1 MVYMKRNLLLLPAVT
16 LFAGLSSMDVFAQ
29 NPVQNL
35 KADVNFNRYVNLSW
49 EAPLVDLGAETG
61 VTGEDSSY
69 SLWKKVVFPA
79 KYNNVIQIGDY
90 YIASM
95 SNDGD
100 KVLSLDKLDKY
111 LNVIDEIQVVGEG
124 FVGYQSTGASFMVNV
139 DKDIYALCSVRNAR
153 ENVFRFDL
161 SERVSTIAFKSHY
174 ESNICGF
181 TFVPELDGGKGGFAE
196 ANSDSICFYD
206 MSGNDIDG
214 HSIHFDEMQLNDGE
228 TLKINAL
235 TYNDGVYY
243 VVGTKGVKSGMN
255 ERPYIWEFDSEG
267 HFMGEK
273 VDMTDLMRLYFRP
286 QHANIYTDEKTG
298 NTYLVV
304 EVSEVDE
311 KTYQYIVVHYYYE
324 IATSGNVLGY
334 EVYLDEEKLTGEGF
348 TSTSFSDTL
357 TVAGDYTYSVRAVYG
372 SGVSDAEAVNVQI
385 KDPGVCNAPAG
396 VKATVVN
403 KDNVLLQWERPEKED
418 ALAMKYYIYRN
429 GELVGESF
437 VPSYVDMTVVPGNH
451 KYTVRAEYDNSG
463 MSGDSESFDVNVKLN
478 VEGQVDHYSPRE
490 LSAVSYIDS
499 EGEASVDLSWKT
511 PKFGPEATMAYS
523 DMKAGG
529 YIGDKVQGMGVKY
542 PKGSLKHLDNYTLD
556 SVTFIAGC
564 AGLYRIVVY
573 ENGNTVAEQ
582 TLDSLSVKFDSMNTF
597 ALEDPV
603 LIDGNK
609 EYLIGVVT
617 RVDAEAA
624 AKGLKCA
631 TADNAVIT
639 CPEGSVSALFQFS
652 KDSKYPYAGFA
663 NNGSE
668 KGHYNVQAH
677 FSALENTGLYEE
689 GSGFKGYAIYRNG
702 EKLDAI
708 VKDSEEYTD
717 IPGKD
722 GDYTYTVASTWE
734 NGEDLHSNAV
744 SRNVTALYGA
754 PDNLVATVDGSDI
767 TLNWNA
773 PLSGAPFVKR
783 WDSGKNSGKL
793 GNKAGGT
800 MYMATLFTTEDLK
813 SFPGFSITNVEFFPA
828 ESATFTIVVYSGED
842 LVYSQLVEN
851 DELKVG
857 EFNVIE
863 LDSPV
868 LIDATKDLRV
878 GYKVEYSANSRPC
891 GLDET
896 ESADGKGNQLSMDG
910 KYWMP
915 ATEQGVYN
923 NWNIAFTVQ
932 YFNNTEVARIAPFAL
947 ASVEAVD
954 AASLPATLNLSA
966 EMTSSAQR
974 SNLSGNTLAGYNV
987 YRNGEKITA
996 SPVQN
1001 LTFSEVIAEGGDFEY
1016 YVGAVYTESEEMFS
1030 NRVSVSKTGVG
1041 DVVSSAVAVYPNP
1054 ATTEVH
1060 VSCGFDSYVVY
1071 DLSGRAVLRSDA
1083 SGDVIGVGN
1092 LSAGQYLLVFAKDNM
1107 EYNRKITVV
1116 R

>member
-1 MVYMKRNLLLLPAVT
+1 MKRNLLLLPAVT

-49 EAPLVDLGAETG
+49 EAPLLEKGSEAE
-61 VTGEDSSY
+61 VTDDDSSY
-69 SLWKKVVFPA
+69 NLWKKVVFPA
-79 KYNNVIQIGDY
+79 DYGNVIQIDDY
-90 YIASM
+90 YLASKAYK
-95 SNDGD
+95 GT
-100 KVLSLDKLDKY
+100 DKLLFDRLDMN
-111 LNVIDEIQVVGEG
+111 LNVIESVEVTGKG
-124 FVGYQSTGASFMVNV
+124 FVEYNQTGTSSMINV
-139 DKDIYALCSVRNAR
+139 GNDIYSLCSSKNYRDT
-153 ENVFRFDL
+153 VFKFNL
-161 SERVSTIAFKSHY
+161 SERMSSVAFHSHY
-174 ESNICGF
+174 KHDITGW
-181 TFVPELDGGKGGFAE
+181 TYVPDLDGGNGGFVE
-196 ANSDSICFYD
+196 LNDNSACFLD
-206 MSGNDIDG
+206 MNGNVLDG
-214 HSIHFDEMQLNDGE
+214 HNIFFDELSLAEGEKLKLKALAYSDG
-228 TLKINAL
+228 I
-235 TYNDGVYY
+235 YY
-243 VVGTKGVKSGMN
+243 VVGTKGVKSGFN
-255 ERPYIWEFDSEG
+255 EKPYIWEFSADG
-267 HFMGEK
+267 HFIAER
-273 VDMTDLMRLYFRP
+273 VDMTELMKLYFLP
-286 QHANIYTDEKTG
+286 QHATVYADSSTG
-298 NTYLVV
+298 NKYLVV
-304 EVSEVDE
+304 EVREVDE
-311 KTYQYIVVHYYYE
+311 ATYQYITVHYYYE

-334 EVYLDEEKLTGEGF
+334 EVYLDDEKLTGEGF
-348 TSTSFSDTL
+348 TATSFSDTL

-372 SGVSDAEAVNVQI
+372 SGLSDAETVNVQI

-437 VPSYVDMTVVPGNH
+437 VPSFVDMTVAPGNH

-463 MSGDSESFDVNVKLN
+463 MSEDSEHVVVDMKLN
-478 VEGQVDHYSPRE
+478 IEGQVEKYAPRDLE
-490 LSAVSYIDS
+490 AISYIDAES
-499 EGEASVDLSWKT
+499 KARVDLSWKT

-523 DMKAGG
+523 DMKAGAAV
-529 YIGDKVQGMGVKY
+529 GDKVYGMGIKY

-556 SVTFIAGC
+556 SVSFVAGC

-573 ENGNTVAEQ
+573 EGERTVAEQ
-582 TLDSLSVKFDSMNTF
+582 TLDSLSVKFDDFNTF
-597 ALEDPV
+597 ALETPV
-603 LIDGNK
+603 KIDANK

-617 RVDAEAA
+617 RLDSIAA
-624 AKGLKCA
+624 VKGLKSV
-631 TADNAVIT
+631 TASDAVVT
-639 CPEGSVSALFQFS
+639 LPEGSVSAIFPFV
-652 KDSKYPYAGFA
+652 KDDAYQYIYF
-663 NNGSE
+663 NHVGSE

-677 FSALENTGLYEE
+677 FSALDNSGLYAE

-702 EKLDAI
+702 EKLDAL
-708 VKDSEEYTD
+708 VKDSEEFTD

-734 NGEDLHSNAV
+734 GSEDLHSNAV

-783 WDSGKNSGKL
+783 WDSGKNAGKL

-828 ESATFTIVVYSGED
+828 EYATFTIVVYSGED
-842 LVYSQLVEN
+842 LVYSQLVEEE
-851 DELKVG
+851 ELKVG

-915 ATEQGVYN
+915 ASEQGVYN

-932 YFNNTEVARIAPFAL
+932 YFNNTEVARIAPFDP
-947 ASVEAVD
+947 ASVEVVD
-954 AASLPATLNLSA
+954 AASLHAALSLSA

-996 SPVQN
+996 SPVQD

-1030 NRVSVSKTGVG
+1030 NRVSVSKTGVA

>member
-35 KADVNFNRYVNLSW
+35 KADVSYNSYVNLSW
-49 EAPLVDLGAETG
+49 DAPALGEITD
-61 VTGEDSSY
+61 VTDDNSSY
-69 SLWKKVVFPA
+69 ALWKKVTFPE
-79 KYNNVIQIGDY
+79 KYGSIIQIDDY
-90 YIASM
+90 YLASIE
-95 SNDGD
+95 NDSTT
-100 KVLSLDKLDKY
+100 LFMDKLDMN
-111 LNVIDEIQVVGEG
+111 LNVVENLEIEIDG
-124 FVGYQSTGASFMVNV
+124 FGDKRNTFGISCMNNVNG
-139 DKDIYALCSVRNAR
+139 DIYALVAASSYR
-153 ENVFRFDL
+153 ENVFKFNL
-161 SERVSTIAFKSHY
+161 QEKQSTIEFKVEKYGINDFSY
-174 ESNICGF
+174 
-181 TFVPELDGGKGGFAE
+181 VADLDNGNGGFIE
-196 ANSDSICFYD
+196 LRRDTVYFYD
-206 MSGNDIDG
+206 KSGNKLSNVL
-214 HSIHFDEMQLNDGE
+214 HYDEIPLDEGQELTLNC
-228 TLKINAL
+228 ASY
-235 TYNDGVYY
+235 YNGVYY
-243 VVGTKGVKSGMN
+243 VIGNKGEKQNYVN
-255 ERPYIWEFDSEG
+255 IPYIWEFDSDG
-267 HFMGEK
+267 HLLGEK
-273 VDMTDLMRLYFRP
+273 LNMKELLGYYFAP
-286 QHANIYTDEKTG
+286 QHAYIYEDSSNG
-298 NTYLVV
+298 NVYLVV
-304 EVSEVDE
+304 EVKEYDE
-311 KTYQYIVVHYYYE
+311 AYVCVHYYFE
-324 IATSGNVLGY
+324 IATSGLIKGY
-334 EVYLDEEKLTGEGF
+334 DVFRDDTQLSTDGF
-348 TSTSFSDTL
+348 AGTTFADTL
-357 TVAGDYTYSVRAVYG
+357 TVPGQYTYSVRAVYENG
-372 SGVSDAEAVNVQI
+372 LSEFESVDVEI
-385 KDPGVCNAPAG
+385 EDPGITNIPENFNAY
-396 VKATVVN
+396 VVN
-403 KDNVLLQWERPEKED
+403 GNNVFMQWSKPDESENRI
-418 ALAMKYYIYRN
+418 MKYYVYRDGKKLGETIASYYVDNEVAN
-429 GELVGESF
+429 GE
-437 VPSYVDMTVVPGNH
+437 
-451 KYTVRAEYDNSG
+451 YTYSVRAVNT
-463 MSGDSESFDVNVKLN
+463 MSGLSDETSEIKVNVTN
-478 VEGQVDHYSPRE
+478 ETEMYAPRS
-490 LSAVSYIDS
+490 LTAVSYIDS
-499 EGEASVDLSWKT
+499 ENTPCVDLAWKN
-511 PKFGPEATMAYS
+511 PLFGKSVTMSYS
-523 DMKAGG
+523 DMEATGDAG
-529 YIGDKVQGMGVKY
+529 DARGMGIKY
-542 PKGSLKHLDNYTLD
+542 PVGTLSHVDGYTLD
-556 SVTFIAGC
+556 SVSFIAGC
-564 AGLYRIVVY
+564 AGRYRIIVY
-573 ENGNTVAEQ
+573 ENEEVVSDM
-582 TLDSLSVKFDSMNTF
+582 TLDSLAVKFDSLNNF
-597 ALEDPV
+597 ALETPV
-603 LIDGNK
+603 DIDMNN
-609 EYLIGVVT
+609 EYFVAVVSRIDSVA
-617 RVDAEAA
+617 RVNGLCCITSDDAVFVNENNY
-624 AKGLKCA
+624 
-631 TADNAVIT
+631 T
-639 CPEGSVSALFQFS
+639 GSFFF
-652 KDSKYPYAGFA
+652 KDGYEYYYSNFRKFGT
-663 NNGSE
+663 E
-668 KGHYNVQAH
+668 KGNYNIEAH
-677 FSALENTGLYEE
+677 FSAIDESELYEE

-842 LVYSQLVEN
+842 LVYSQLVEEE
-851 DELKVG
+851 ELKVG

-932 YFNNTEVARIAPFAL
+932 YFNNIEVARIAPFAP

-954 AASLPATLNLSA
+954 AASFPATLNLSA

-996 SPVQN
+996 SPVQD

-1083 SGDVIGVGN
+1083 SGDVIAVGN

>member
-1 MVYMKRNLLLLPAVT
+1 MKRNLLLLPAVT

-35 KADVNFNRYVNLSW
+35 KADVSYNSYVNLSW
-49 EAPLVDLGAETG
+49 DAPALGEITD
-61 VTGEDSSY
+61 VNDDNSSY
-69 SLWKKVVFPA
+69 ALWKKVTFPE
-79 KYNNVIQIGDY
+79 KYNSVIRLDDY
-90 YIASM
+90 YLASIE
-95 SNDGD
+95 NDSTT
-100 KVLSLDKLDKY
+100 LFMDKLDMN
-111 LNVIDEIQVVGEG
+111 LNVVENLEIKGEG
-124 FVGYQSTGASFMVNV
+124 FGGSNKFGISCMNNVNG
-139 DKDIYALCSVRNAR
+139 DIYALVAASSYR
-153 ENVFRFDL
+153 EDVFKFNL
-161 SERVSTIAFKSHY
+161 QEKQSTIEFKVEKYGINDFSY
-174 ESNICGF
+174 
-181 TFVPELDGGKGGFAE
+181 VADLDNGNGGFIE
-196 ANSDSICFYD
+196 LRRDTVYFYD
-206 MSGNDIDG
+206 KSGNKLSNVL
-214 HSIHFDEMQLNDGE
+214 HYDEIPLDEGQKLTLNC
-228 TLKINAL
+228 ASY
-235 TYNDGVYY
+235 YNGVYY
-243 VVGTKGVKSGMN
+243 VIGNKGEKQNYVN
-255 ERPYIWEFDSEG
+255 IPYIWEFDSEG
-267 HFMGEK
+267 HFVGEK
-273 VDMTDLMRLYFRP
+273 LNMKDYLGYYFSP
-286 QHANIYTDEKTG
+286 KHAYIHKDKSNG
-298 NTYLVV
+298 NVYLVV
-304 EVSEVDE
+304 DVQEIHDNYVS
-311 KTYQYIVVHYYYE
+311 VHYYFE
-324 IATSGNVLGY
+324 IAASGLIKGY
-334 EVYLDEEKLTGEGF
+334 DVFRGDTQLSTDGF
-348 TSTSFSDTL
+348 AGTTFADTL
-357 TVAGDYTYSVRAVYG
+357 TVPGQYTYSVRAVYENG
-372 SGVSDAEAVNVQI
+372 LSEFESVDVEI
-385 KDPGVCNAPAG
+385 EDPGITNIPENFNAY
-396 VKATVVN
+396 VVN
-403 KDNVLLQWERPEKED
+403 GNNVFMQWSKPDESENRI
-418 ALAMKYYIYRN
+418 MKYYVYRDGKKLGETIASYYVDNEVAN
-429 GELVGESF
+429 GE
-437 VPSYVDMTVVPGNH
+437 
-451 KYTVRAEYDNSG
+451 YTYSVRAVNT
-463 MSGDSESFDVNVKLN
+463 MSGLSDETSEIKVNVTN
-478 VEGQVDHYSPRE
+478 ETEMYAPRS
-490 LSAVSYIDS
+490 LTAVSYIDS
-499 EGEASVDLSWKT
+499 ENTPCVDLAWKN
-511 PKFGPEATMAYS
+511 PLFGKSVTMSYS
-523 DMKAGG
+523 DMEATGDAG
-529 YIGDKVQGMGVKY
+529 DARGMGIKY
-542 PKGSLKHLDNYTLD
+542 PVGTLSHVDGYTLD
-556 SVTFIAGC
+556 SVSFIAGC
-564 AGLYRIVVY
+564 AGRYRIIVY
-573 ENGNTVAEQ
+573 ENEEVVSDM
-582 TLDSLSVKFDSMNTF
+582 TLDSLAVKFDSLNNF
-597 ALEDPV
+597 ALETPV
-603 LIDGNK
+603 DIDMNN
-609 EYLIGVVT
+609 EYFVAVVS
-617 RVDAEAA
+617 RVDSIAHDN
-624 AKGLKCA
+624 GLSC
-631 TADNAVIT
+631 IT
-639 CPEGSVSALFQFS
+639 CDDAVFVNENTYTGAASFRDGYEYYYSNFRKF
-652 KDSKYPYAGFA
+652 GT
-663 NNGSE
+663 E
-668 KGHYNVQAH
+668 KGNYNIEAH
-677 FSALENTGLYEE
+677 FSAIDESELYEE

-932 YFNNTEVARIAPFAL
+932 YFNNTEVARIAPFAP

-996 SPVQN
+996 SPVQD